1 MAGTLENVYADAL
14 FEIAEE
20 ENSLDITMD
29 ELSGLAE
36 IFDGNPELVKLMD
49 VPTVS
54 IQEKKKILSGIF
66 ENKVSQT
73 VFNFL
78 NVLADNG
85 RIRYFIAIS
94 RRFRE
99 KYNDRNNILEVTACT
114 TQPLSD
120 RLKNKLTDK
129 LASLSGKK
137 IVLIEKID
145 SSIMGGIVLSY
156 GNSRLDASVRM
167 RLENMRR
174 SINSIIA

>member
-85 RIRYFIAIS
+85 RIR
-94 RRFRE
+94 
-99 KYNDRNNILEVTACT
+99 
-114 TQPLSD
+114 
-120 RLKNKLTDK
+120 
-129 LASLSGKK
+129 
-137 IVLIEKID
+137 
-145 SSIMGGIVLSY
+145 
-156 GNSRLDASVRM
+156 
-167 RLENMRR
+167 
-174 SINSIIA
+174 